1 MSAAMNILELPL
13 FPLDTVLFPHGL
25 LPLRIFEVRYLD
37 MIKRC
42 HQSSTPFG
50 VVSLTERS
58 QVLQAGGGGE
68 RFNRVGT
75 LARIIELSSPQ
86 AGLLIIRCQGEQRFA
101 VQRSEKLRHG
111 LWVADAELL
120 PADAQVPIP
129 PDLQNIVQMLRRL
142 LQQLQDKQVPADQ
155 MPLLAPYQF
164 DDCSW
169 VANRWC
175 ELLPLPV
182 EMKQQ
187 LMTLDNPLVR
197 LELVGDL
204 LERSGWS

>member
-1 MSAAMNILELPL
+1 MNILELPL
-13 FPLDTVLFPHGL
+13 FPLDTVLFPQGL

-50 VVSLTERS
+50 VVSLTEGS
-58 QVLQAGGGGE
+58 QVQQPGGSGE

-86 AGLLIIRCQGEQRFA
+86 AGLLHIRCQGEQRFA

-120 PADAQVPIP
+120 PADAEVPIP
-129 PDLQNIVQMLRRL
+129 PDLQSSVKMLRRL
-142 LQQLQDKQVPADQ
+142 LQQLQEQQVPAEQ
-155 MPLLAPYQF
+155 IPLLAPYQF
-164 DDCSW
+164 EDCSW
-169 VANRWC
+169 VSNRWC